1 MGGRMITLF
10 PVDMWLTAHVEGL
23 LLWARV
29 SARMAGFLLICR
41 GRRGGAVWVCPKGLH
56 PKGYQDF
63 VAFALGEFGS
73 HVKVPSSLST
83 HLQATLNC
91 VAFCE
96 FVPELYYFNVAVSV

>member
-1 MGGRMITLF
+1 MGAG
-10 PVDMWLTAHVEGL
+10 VCENG
-23 LLWARV
+23 RV
-29 SARMAGFLLICR
+29 SSDLQGEERGEQFGF
-41 GRRGGAVWVCPKGLH
+41 CPKGLH

-63 VAFALGEFGS
+63 VAFALSEFGS

>member
-1 MGGRMITLF
+1 MGAG
-10 PVDMWLTAHVEGL
+10 VCENG
-23 LLWARV
+23 RV
-29 SARMAGFLLICR
+29 SSDLQGEE
-41 GRRGGAVWVCPKGLH
+41 GGAVRVCPKGFH

-63 VAFALGEFGS
+63 VAFAFGEFGS
-73 HVKVPSSLST
+73 HMKVPNSPLT